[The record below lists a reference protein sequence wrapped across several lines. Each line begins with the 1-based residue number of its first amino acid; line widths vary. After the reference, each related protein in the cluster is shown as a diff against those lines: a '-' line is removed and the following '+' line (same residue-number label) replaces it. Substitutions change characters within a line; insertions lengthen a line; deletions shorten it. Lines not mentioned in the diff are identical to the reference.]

1 MRADLVSPSS
11 AHLSYAIRD
20 IVKFGETVQRHGVDV
35 TWENIGDPVAKG
47 ETIEPWI
54 REIFHDVVDRDISW
68 GYCPTE
74 GFREARE
81 ALAAHV
87 NQRPGAHVTPDDIIF
102 FNGVADAVAKV
113 YGFLS
118 PHARVIGPSPAYST
132 HSSAESAHCALPHI
146 TYDLDPHNGWLPD
159 LEDLRRK
166 IQSYPTIAGILLINP
181 NNPTGAVY
189 PVSVLEEIVALAK
202 EHGLFLIA
210 DEIYIH
216 MVFPGVE
223 TVHLSE
229 VVQDVPAIVMRG
241 VSKEL
246 PWPGSRCGWVE
257 VLNRSQDQNFSAYV
271 ESLVAAKR
279 LEVCS
284 TSGPQLVVP
293 QAFGDPR
300 YAAHLERRAKMFS
313 ERAEEAYKALS
324 VVPGVKV
331 HKAQGAFYMT
341 VMFEPGVLAGSQRLS
356 IADPALREV
365 VDRQC
370 KGAAPDWAFV
380 YQLLGAKGLCVVPL
394 SGFYTP
400 HMGFRFTLLETDD
413 AKRAWVFKTLA
424 DALVEYLGSGKSGS

>member
-20 IVKFGETVQRHGVDV
+20 IVKFGELVRQHGADV

-54 REIFHDVVDRDISW
+54 RQIFHEVVDRDIAW

-74 GFREARE
+74 GFLEARE

-87 NQRPGAHVTPDDIIF
+87 NARPGARITASDIIF

-146 TYDLDPHNGWLPD
+146 TYDLDPDNGWLPD
-159 LEDLRRK
+159 LDDLRQK
-166 IQSYPTIAGILLINP
+166 IQKFPSIAGILIINP

-189 PVSVLEEIVALAK
+189 PVEVLEKIVALAR
-202 EHGLFLIA
+202 EFGLFIIA

-223 TVHLSE
+223 TAHLSE
-229 VVQDVPAIVMRG
+229 VNPDVPAIVMRG

-246 PWPGSRCGWVE
+246 PWPGSRCGWIE
-257 VLNRSQDQNFSAYV
+257 VLNRSRDQNFSAYV
-271 ESLVAAKR
+271 DSLMAAKR

-284 TSGPQLVVP
+284 TSGPQLVVRHASGASCSDVRGACRGSSP
-293 QAFGDPR
+293 GAEWHTRHQA
-300 YAAHLERRAKMFS
+300 
-313 ERAEEAYKALS
+313 
-324 VVPGVKV
+324 
-331 HKAQGAFYMT
+331 AQGAGRFLRDGDVPAGRAERQEHT
-341 VMFEPGVLAGSQRLS
+341 THRGPGSARTGRKSVQRGRPRLVLRLSSARVQGHLRGPAHGVLLATSGLPLYSAR
-356 IADPALREV
+356 
-365 VDRQC
+365 DR
-370 KGAAPDWAFV
+370 
-380 YQLLGAKGLCVVPL
+380 
-394 SGFYTP
+394 
-400 HMGFRFTLLETDD
+400 
-413 AKRAWVFKTLA
+413 
-424 DALVEYLGSGKSGS
+424 